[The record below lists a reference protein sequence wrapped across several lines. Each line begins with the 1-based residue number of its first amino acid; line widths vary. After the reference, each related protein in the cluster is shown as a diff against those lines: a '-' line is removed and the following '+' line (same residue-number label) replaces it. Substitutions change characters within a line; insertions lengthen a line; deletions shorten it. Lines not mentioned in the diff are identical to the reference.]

1 MALIKLTLSEMSN
14 VKSQISSLAERTES
28 NGIAVARIASNLD
41 MEVKARQNIEEQLQK
56 IKNDLNKQSQKLTA
70 YSNVLNDVMNQFVSA
85 DSKKKN
91 NIDAVSFGKFVTGTI
106 VGMAGIMNA
115 KNTPE
120 CVLNAW
126 VIKEQLDK
134 VNKNAGKNTTT
145 KKTDVSNL
153 KKFVNWSK
161 NKAKKAAK
169 SLKKTY
175 GNVVQKGKD
184 CISWVKKSYQDR
196 GIVYTAIQYGKAAG
210 KVVGGCAAIA
220 AVIAS
225 GGALAP
231 LVTVYGI
238 NDIMSGAIDIANIH
252 NSVKNG
258 GTAEIDEANLLK
270 EGMGIVGG
278 AAGGAVGKIVGN
290 EDLGREV
297 GEKMGS
303 VLYTTG
309 DVVSKVYTLETTFD
323 KIHQAKDFNF
333 GGIASESKNTM
344 SGLWDLATKT
354 DIKNLKYEYQLF
366 KYQIPNTVNAV
377 NNLSLIGDL
386 ASTLTGGYKD
396 VMNSVAEQWLDG
408 KNFNIKNMTLGSNDS
423 YLGGLAGNIGDIK
436 TTLFE

>member
-28 NGIAVARIASNLD
+28 NGTAVARIASNLD

-85 DSKKKN
+85 DSKKKT
-91 NIDAVSFGKFVTGTI
+91 NIDAVSFEKNATVLAAGMVGT
-106 VGMAGIMNA
+106 ML
-115 KNTPE
+115 KNTLNGW
-120 CVLNAW
+120 VL
-126 VIKEQLDK
+126 KERLDK

-169 SLKKTY
+169 SLKKKY

-196 GIVYTAIQYGKAAG
+196 GIVYTAIQYEKAAG
-210 KVVGGCAAIA
+210 KVVGGCAALA
-220 AVIAS
+220 AVVAS

-270 EGMGIVGG
+270 EGMEIVGG

-290 EDLGREV
+290 EDLGKEV

-303 VLYTTG
+303 IMYTTG

-396 VMNSVAEQWLDG
+396 IMNSAAEQWLDG
-408 KNFNIKNMTLGSNDS
+408 KNFNIKNMTLGSDDS
-423 YLGGLAGNIGDIK
+423 YLGGLAGKIGDIK

>member
-28 NGIAVARIASNLD
+28 NGTAVARIASNLD

-85 DSKKKN
+85 DSKKKT
-91 NIDAVSFGKFVTGTI
+91 NIDAVLFEKNATVLAAGMVGT
-106 VGMAGIMNA
+106 ML
-115 KNTPE
+115 KNTLNGW
-120 CVLNAW
+120 VL
-126 VIKEQLDK
+126 KERLDK

-169 SLKKTY
+169 SLKKKY

-210 KVVGGCAAIA
+210 KVVGGCAALA
-220 AVIAS
+220 AVVAS

-270 EGMGIVGG
+270 EGMEIVGG

-290 EDLGREV
+290 EDLGKEV

-303 VLYTTG
+303 IMYTTG

-396 VMNSVAEQWLDG
+396 IMNSAAEQWLDG
-408 KNFNIKNMTLGSNDS
+408 KNFNIKNMTLGSDDS
-423 YLGGLAGNIGDIK
+423 YLGGLAGKIGDIK

>member
-28 NGIAVARIASNLD
+28 NGTAVARIASNLD

-85 DSKKKN
+85 DSKKKT
-91 NIDAVSFGKFVTGTI
+91 NIDAVSFEKNATVLAAGMVGT
-106 VGMAGIMNA
+106 ML
-115 KNTPE
+115 KNTLNGW
-120 CVLNAW
+120 VL
-126 VIKEQLDK
+126 KERLDK

-169 SLKKTY
+169 SLKKKY

-210 KVVGGCAAIA
+210 KVVGGCAALA
-220 AVIAS
+220 AVVAS

-270 EGMGIVGG
+270 EGMETVGG

-290 EDLGREV
+290 EDLGKEV

-303 VLYTTG
+303 IMYTTG

-396 VMNSVAEQWLDG
+396 IMNSAAEQWLDG
-408 KNFNIKNMTLGSNDS
+408 KNFNIKNMTLGSDDS
-423 YLGGLAGNIGDIK
+423 YLGGLAGKIGDIK

>member
-28 NGIAVARIASNLD
+28 NGTAVARIASNLD

-85 DSKKKN
+85 DSKKKT
-91 NIDAVSFGKFVTGTI
+91 NIDAVSFEKNATVLAAGMVGT
-106 VGMAGIMNA
+106 ML
-115 KNTPE
+115 KNTLNGL
-120 CVLNAW
+120 VL
-126 VIKEQLDK
+126 KERLDK

-169 SLKKTY
+169 SLKKKY

-210 KVVGGCAAIA
+210 KVVGGCAALA
-220 AVIAS
+220 AVVAS

-270 EGMGIVGG
+270 EGMEIVGG

-290 EDLGREV
+290 EDLGKEV

-303 VLYTTG
+303 IMYTTG

-396 VMNSVAEQWLDG
+396 IMNSAAEQWLDG
-408 KNFNIKNMTLGSNDS
+408 KNFNIKNMTLGSDDS
-423 YLGGLAGNIGDIK
+423 YLGGLAGKIGDIK

>member
-28 NGIAVARIASNLD
+28 NGTAVARIASNLD

-85 DSKKKN
+85 DSKKKT
-91 NIDAVSFGKFVTGTI
+91 NIDAVSFEKNATVLAAGMVGT
-106 VGMAGIMNA
+106 ML
-115 KNTPE
+115 KNT
-120 CVLNAW
+120 LNGW
-126 VIKEQLDK
+126 MLKERLDK

-169 SLKKTY
+169 SLKKKY

-184 CISWVKKSYQDR
+184 CISWVKKNYQDR

-210 KVVGGCAAIA
+210 KVVGGCAALA
-220 AVIAS
+220 AVVAS

-270 EGMGIVGG
+270 EGMEIVGG

-290 EDLGREV
+290 EDLGKEV

-303 VLYTTG
+303 IMYTTG

-396 VMNSVAEQWLDG
+396 IMNSAAEQWLDG
-408 KNFNIKNMTLGSNDS
+408 KNFNIKNMTLGSDDS
-423 YLGGLAGNIGDIK
+423 YLGGLAGKIGDIK

>member
-28 NGIAVARIASNLD
+28 NGTAVARIASNLD

-85 DSKKKN
+85 DSKKKT
-91 NIDAVSFGKFVTGTI
+91 NIDAVSFEKNATVLAAGMVGT
-106 VGMAGIMNA
+106 ML
-115 KNTPE
+115 KNTLNGW
-120 CVLNAW
+120 VL
-126 VIKEQLDK
+126 KERLDK

-169 SLKKTY
+169 SLKKKY

-210 KVVGGCAAIA
+210 KVVGGCAALA
-220 AVIAS
+220 AVVAS

-270 EGMGIVGG
+270 EGMEIVGG

-290 EDLGREV
+290 EDLGKEV

-303 VLYTTG
+303 IMYTTG

-344 SGLWDLATKT
+344 IGLWYLATKT

-396 VMNSVAEQWLDG
+396 IMNSAAEQWLDG
-408 KNFNIKNMTLGSNDS
+408 KNFNIKNMTLGSDDS

>member
-28 NGIAVARIASNLD
+28 NGTAVARIASNLD

-85 DSKKKN
+85 DSKKKT
-91 NIDAVSFGKFVTGTI
+91 NIDAVSFEKNATVLAAGMVGT
-106 VGMAGIMNA
+106 ML
-115 KNTPE
+115 KNTLNGW
-120 CVLNAW
+120 VL
-126 VIKEQLDK
+126 KERLDK

-169 SLKKTY
+169 SLKKKY

-210 KVVGGCAAIA
+210 KVVGGCAALA
-220 AVIAS
+220 AVVAS

-270 EGMGIVGG
+270 EGMEIVGG

-290 EDLGREV
+290 EDLGKEV

-303 VLYTTG
+303 IMYTTG

-396 VMNSVAEQWLDG
+396 IMNSAAEQWLDS
-408 KNFNIKNMTLGSNDS
+408 KNFNIKNMTLGSDDS
-423 YLGGLAGNIGDIK
+423 YLGGLAGKIGDIK

>member
-28 NGIAVARIASNLD
+28 NGTAVARIASNLD

-85 DSKKKN
+85 DSKKKT
-91 NIDAVSFGKFVTGTI
+91 NIDAVSFEKNATVLAAGMVGT
-106 VGMAGIMNA
+106 ML
-115 KNTPE
+115 KNTLNGW
-120 CVLNAW
+120 VL
-126 VIKEQLDK
+126 KERLDK

-169 SLKKTY
+169 SLKKKY

-210 KVVGGCAAIA
+210 KVVGGCAALA
-220 AVIAS
+220 AVVAS

-258 GTAEIDEANLLK
+258 GTTEIDEANLLK
-270 EGMGIVGG
+270 EAMEIVGG
-278 AAGGAVGKIVGN
+278 AAVGAVGKIVGN
-290 EDLGREV
+290 EDLGKEV

-303 VLYTTG
+303 IMYTTG

-396 VMNSVAEQWLDG
+396 IMNSAAEQWLDG
-408 KNFNIKNMTLGSNDS
+408 KNFNIKNMTLGSDDS
-423 YLGGLAGNIGDIK
+423 YLGGLAGKIGDIK

>member
-28 NGIAVARIASNLD
+28 NGTAVARIASNLD

-85 DSKKKN
+85 DSKKKT
-91 NIDAVSFGKFVTGTI
+91 NIDAVSFEKNATVLAAGM
-106 VGMAGIMNA
+106 VGAML
-115 KNTPE
+115 KNT
-120 CVLNAW
+120 LNGW
-126 VIKEQLDK
+126 MLKERLDK

-169 SLKKTY
+169 SLKKKY

-210 KVVGGCAAIA
+210 KVVGGCAALA
-220 AVIAS
+220 AVVAS

-270 EGMGIVGG
+270 EGMEIVGG

-290 EDLGREV
+290 EDLGKEV

-303 VLYTTG
+303 IMYTTG

-396 VMNSVAEQWLDG
+396 IMNSAAEQWLDG
-408 KNFNIKNMTLGSNDS
+408 KNFNIKNMTLGSDDS
-423 YLGGLAGNIGDIK
+423 YLGGLAGKIGDIK

>member
-28 NGIAVARIASNLD
+28 NGTAVARIASNLD

-85 DSKKKN
+85 DSKKKT
-91 NIDAVSFGKFVTGTI
+91 NIDAVSFEKNATVLAAGMVGT
-106 VGMAGIMNA
+106 ML
-115 KNTPE
+115 KNTLNGW
-120 CVLNAW
+120 VL
-126 VIKEQLDK
+126 KERLDK

-145 KKTDVSNL
+145 KKTDVSNK

-169 SLKKTY
+169 SLKKKY

-210 KVVGGCAAIA
+210 KVVGGCAALA
-220 AVIAS
+220 AVVAS

-270 EGMGIVGG
+270 EGMEIVGG

-290 EDLGREV
+290 EDLGKEV

-303 VLYTTG
+303 IMYTTG

-396 VMNSVAEQWLDG
+396 IMNSAAEQWLDG
-408 KNFNIKNMTLGSNDS
+408 KNFNIKNMTLGSDDS
-423 YLGGLAGNIGDIK
+423 YLGGLAGKIGDIK

>member
-28 NGIAVARIASNLD
+28 NGTAVARIASNLD

-85 DSKKKN
+85 DSKKKT
-91 NIDAVSFGKFVTGTI
+91 NIDAVSFEKNATVLAAGMVGT
-106 VGMAGIMNA
+106 ML
-115 KNTPE
+115 KNTLNGW
-120 CVLNAW
+120 VL
-126 VIKEQLDK
+126 KERLDK

-169 SLKKTY
+169 SLKKKY

-210 KVVGGCAAIA
+210 KVVGGCAALA
-220 AVIAS
+220 AVVAS

-270 EGMGIVGG
+270 EGLEIVGG
-278 AAGGAVGKIVGN
+278 AAGGAVGKIVGH
-290 EDLGREV
+290 EDLGQEV

-303 VLYTTG
+303 IMYTTG

-396 VMNSVAEQWLDG
+396 IMNSAAEQWLDG
-408 KNFNIKNMTLGSNDS
+408 KNFNIKNMTLGSDDS
-423 YLGGLAGNIGDIK
+423 YLGGLAGKIGDIK

>member
-28 NGIAVARIASNLD
+28 NGTAVARIASNLD

-85 DSKKKN
+85 DSKKKT
-91 NIDAVSFGKFVTGTI
+91 NIDAVSFEKNATVLAAGMVGT
-106 VGMAGIMNA
+106 ML
-115 KNTPE
+115 KNTLNGW
-120 CVLNAW
+120 VL
-126 VIKEQLDK
+126 KERLDK

-169 SLKKTY
+169 SLKKKY

-210 KVVGGCAAIA
+210 KVVGGCAALA
-220 AVIAS
+220 AVVAS

-270 EGMGIVGG
+270 EGMEIVGG

-290 EDLGREV
+290 EDLGKEV

-303 VLYTTG
+303 IMYTTG

-333 GGIASESKNTM
+333 GGIASESNNTM

-396 VMNSVAEQWLDG
+396 IMNSAAEQWLDG
-408 KNFNIKNMTLGSNDS
+408 KNFNIKNMTLGSDDS
-423 YLGGLAGNIGDIK
+423 YLGGLAGKIGDIK

>member
-28 NGIAVARIASNLD
+28 NGTAVARIASNLD

-85 DSKKKN
+85 DSQKKT
-91 NIDAVSFGKFVTGTI
+91 NIDAVSFEKNATVAAA
-106 VGMAGIMNA
+106 GMAGAML
-115 KNTPE
+115 KNT
-120 CVLNAW
+120 LNGW
-126 VIKEQLDK
+126 MLKERLDK

-169 SLKKTY
+169 SLKKKY

-210 KVVGGCAAIA
+210 KVVGGCAALA
-220 AVIAS
+220 AVVAS

-270 EGMGIVGG
+270 EGMEIVGG

-290 EDLGREV
+290 EDLGKEV

-303 VLYTTG
+303 IMYTTG

-396 VMNSVAEQWLDG
+396 IMNSSAEQWLDG
-408 KNFNIKNMTLGSNDS
+408 KNFNIKNMTLGSDDS
-423 YLGGLAGNIGDIK
+423 YLGGLAGKIGDIK

>member
-28 NGIAVARIASNLD
+28 NGTAVARIASNLD

-85 DSKKKN
+85 DSKKKT
-91 NIDAVSFGKFVTGTI
+91 NIDAVSFEKNATVLAAGM
-106 VGMAGIMNA
+106 VGAML
-115 KNTPE
+115 KNTLNGW
-120 CVLNAW
+120 VL
-126 VIKEQLDK
+126 KERLDK

-169 SLKKTY
+169 SLKKKY

-210 KVVGGCAAIA
+210 KVVGGCAALA
-220 AVIAS
+220 AVVAS

-270 EGMGIVGG
+270 EGMEIVGG

-290 EDLGREV
+290 EDFGKEV

-303 VLYTTG
+303 IMYTTG

-323 KIHQAKDFNF
+323 KIHQAKDFSF

-396 VMNSVAEQWLDG
+396 IMNSAAEQWLDG
-408 KNFNIKNMTLGSNDS
+408 KNFNIKNMTLGSDDS
-423 YLGGLAGNIGDIK
+423 YLGGLAGKIGDIK

>member
-28 NGIAVARIASNLD
+28 NGTAVARIASNLD

-85 DSKKKN
+85 DSKKKT
-91 NIDAVSFGKFVTGTI
+91 NIDAVSFEKNATVLAAGMVGT
-106 VGMAGIMNA
+106 ML
-115 KNTPE
+115 KNTLNGW
-120 CVLNAW
+120 VL
-126 VIKEQLDK
+126 KERLDK

-169 SLKKTY
+169 SLKKKY

-210 KVVGGCAAIA
+210 KVVGGCAALA
-220 AVIAS
+220 AVVAS

-270 EGMGIVGG
+270 EGMEIVGG

-290 EDLGREV
+290 EDLGKEV

-303 VLYTTG
+303 IMYTTG

-396 VMNSVAEQWLDG
+396 IMNSAAEQWLDG

-423 YLGGLAGNIGDIK
+423 YLGGLAGKIGDIK

>member
-28 NGIAVARIASNLD
+28 NGTAVARIASNLD

-85 DSKKKN
+85 DSKKKT
-91 NIDAVSFGKFVTGTI
+91 NIDAVSFEKNATVLAAGM
-106 VGMAGIMNA
+106 VGAML
-115 KNTPE
+115 KNTLNGW
-120 CVLNAW
+120 VL
-126 VIKEQLDK
+126 KERLDK

-169 SLKKTY
+169 SLKKKY

-210 KVVGGCAAIA
+210 KVVGGCAALA
-220 AVIAS
+220 AVVAS

-270 EGMGIVGG
+270 EGMEIVGG

-290 EDLGREV
+290 EDLGKEV

-303 VLYTTG
+303 IMYTTG

-396 VMNSVAEQWLDG
+396 IMNSAAEQWLDG
-408 KNFNIKNMTLGSNDS
+408 KNFNIKNMTLGSDDS
-423 YLGGLAGNIGDIK
+423 YLGGLAGKIGDIK

>member
-28 NGIAVARIASNLD
+28 NGTAIARIASNLD

-85 DSKKKN
+85 DSKKKT
-91 NIDAVSFGKFVTGTI
+91 NIDAVSFEKNATVLAAGMVGT
-106 VGMAGIMNA
+106 ML
-115 KNTPE
+115 KNTLNGW
-120 CVLNAW
+120 VL
-126 VIKEQLDK
+126 KERLDK

-169 SLKKTY
+169 SLKKKY

-210 KVVGGCAAIA
+210 KVVGGCAALA
-220 AVIAS
+220 AVVAS

-270 EGMGIVGG
+270 EGMEIVGG

-290 EDLGREV
+290 EDLGKEV

-303 VLYTTG
+303 IMYTTG

-396 VMNSVAEQWLDG
+396 IMNSAAEQWLDG
-408 KNFNIKNMTLGSNDS
+408 KNFNIKNMTLGSDDS
-423 YLGGLAGNIGDIK
+423 YLGGLAGKIGDIK

>member
-28 NGIAVARIASNLD
+28 NGTAVARIASNLD

-85 DSKKKN
+85 DSKKKT
-91 NIDAVSFGKFVTGTI
+91 NIDAVSFEKNATVLAAGMVGT
-106 VGMAGIMNA
+106 ML
-115 KNTPE
+115 KNTLNGW
-120 CVLNAW
+120 VL
-126 VIKEQLDK
+126 KERLDK

-169 SLKKTY
+169 SLKKKY

-210 KVVGGCAAIA
+210 KVVGGCAALA
-220 AVIAS
+220 AVVAS

-270 EGMGIVGG
+270 EGMEIVGG

-290 EDLGREV
+290 EDLGKEV

-303 VLYTTG
+303 IMYTTG

-396 VMNSVAEQWLDG
+396 IMNSAAEQWLDG
-408 KNFNIKNMTLGSNDS
+408 KNFNIKNMTLGSDDS

>member
-28 NGIAVARIASNLD
+28 NGTAVARIASNLD

-85 DSKKKN
+85 DSQKKT
-91 NIDAVSFGKFVTGTI
+91 NIDAVSFEKNATVAAA
-106 VGMAGIMNA
+106 GMAGAML
-115 KNTPE
+115 KNT
-120 CVLNAW
+120 LNGW
-126 VIKEQLDK
+126 MLKERLDK

-169 SLKKTY
+169 SLKKKY

-210 KVVGGCAAIA
+210 KVVGGCAALA
-220 AVIAS
+220 AVVAS

-270 EGMGIVGG
+270 EGMEIVGG

-290 EDLGREV
+290 EDLGKEV

-303 VLYTTG
+303 IMYTTG

-396 VMNSVAEQWLDG
+396 IMNSAAEQWLDG
-408 KNFNIKNMTLGSNDS
+408 KNFNIKNMTLGSDDS
-423 YLGGLAGNIGDIK
+423 YLGGLAGKIGDIK

>member
-1 MALIKLTLSEMSN
+1 
-14 VKSQISSLAERTES
+14 
-28 NGIAVARIASNLD
+28 
-41 MEVKARQNIEEQLQK
+41 
-56 IKNDLNKQSQKLTA
+56 
-70 YSNVLNDVMNQFVSA
+70 MNQFVSA
-85 DSKKKN
+85 DSKKKT
-91 NIDAVSFGKFVTGTI
+91 NIDAVSFEKNATVLAAGM
-106 VGMAGIMNA
+106 VGAML
-115 KNTPE
+115 KNTLNGW
-120 CVLNAW
+120 VL
-126 VIKEQLDK
+126 KERLDK

-169 SLKKTY
+169 SLKKKY

-210 KVVGGCAAIA
+210 KVVGGCAALA
-220 AVIAS
+220 AVVAS

-270 EGMGIVGG
+270 EGMEIVGG

-290 EDLGREV
+290 EDLGKEV

-303 VLYTTG
+303 IMYTTG

-396 VMNSVAEQWLDG
+396 IMNSAAEQWLDG
-408 KNFNIKNMTLGSNDS
+408 KNFNIKNMTLGSDDS
-423 YLGGLAGNIGDIK
+423 YLGGLAGKIGDIK

>member
-28 NGIAVARIASNLD
+28 NGTAVARIASNLD

-85 DSKKKN
+85 DSKKKT
-91 NIDAVSFGKFVTGTI
+91 NIDAVSFEKNATVLAAGM
-106 VGMAGIMNA
+106 VGAML
-115 KNTPE
+115 KNTLNGW
-120 CVLNAW
+120 VL
-126 VIKEQLDK
+126 KERLDK

-169 SLKKTY
+169 SLKKKY

-210 KVVGGCAAIA
+210 KVVGGCAALA
-220 AVIAS
+220 AVVAS

-270 EGMGIVGG
+270 EGMEIVGG

-290 EDLGREV
+290 EDLGKEV

-303 VLYTTG
+303 IMYTTG

-323 KIHQAKDFNF
+323 KIHQAKDFSF

-396 VMNSVAEQWLDG
+396 IMNSAAEQWLDG
-408 KNFNIKNMTLGSNDS
+408 KNFNIKNMTLGSDDS
-423 YLGGLAGNIGDIK
+423 YLGGLAGKIGDIK

>member
-28 NGIAVARIASNLD
+28 NGTAVARIASNLD

-85 DSKKKN
+85 DSKKKT
-91 NIDAVSFGKFVTGTI
+91 NIDAVSFEKNATVLAAGMVGT
-106 VGMAGIMNA
+106 ML
-115 KNTPE
+115 KNTLNGW
-120 CVLNAW
+120 VL
-126 VIKEQLDK
+126 KERLDK

-169 SLKKTY
+169 SLKKKY

-210 KVVGGCAAIA
+210 KVVGGCAALA
-220 AVIAS
+220 AVVAS

-258 GTAEIDEANLLK
+258 GTTEIDEANLLK
-270 EGMGIVGG
+270 EAMEIVGG

-290 EDLGREV
+290 EDLGKEV

-303 VLYTTG
+303 IMYTTG

-396 VMNSVAEQWLDG
+396 IMNSAAEQWLDG
-408 KNFNIKNMTLGSNDS
+408 KNFNIKNMTLGSDDS
-423 YLGGLAGNIGDIK
+423 YLGGLAGKIGDIK

>member
-28 NGIAVARIASNLD
+28 NGTAVARIASNLD

-85 DSKKKN
+85 DSKKKT
-91 NIDAVSFGKFVTGTI
+91 NIDAVSFEKNATVLAAGMVGT
-106 VGMAGIMNA
+106 ML
-115 KNTPE
+115 KNTLNGW
-120 CVLNAW
+120 VL
-126 VIKEQLDK
+126 KERLDK

-169 SLKKTY
+169 SLKKKY
-175 GNVVQKGKD
+175 GNVVQKGKN

-210 KVVGGCAAIA
+210 KVVGGCAALA
-220 AVIAS
+220 AVVAS

-270 EGMGIVGG
+270 EGMEIVGG

-290 EDLGREV
+290 EDLGKEV

-303 VLYTTG
+303 IMYTTG

-396 VMNSVAEQWLDG
+396 IMNSAAEQWLDG
-408 KNFNIKNMTLGSNDS
+408 KNFNIKNMTLGSDDS
-423 YLGGLAGNIGDIK
+423 YLGGLAGKIGDIK

>member
-28 NGIAVARIASNLD
+28 NGTAVARIASNLD

-85 DSKKKN
+85 DSKKKT
-91 NIDAVSFGKFVTGTI
+91 NIDAVSFEKNATVLAAGM
-106 VGMAGIMNA
+106 VGAML
-115 KNTPE
+115 KNTLNGW
-120 CVLNAW
+120 VL
-126 VIKEQLDK
+126 KERLDK

-169 SLKKTY
+169 SLKKKY

-210 KVVGGCAAIA
+210 KVVGGCAALA
-220 AVIAS
+220 AVVAS

-252 NSVKNG
+252 NSIKNG

-270 EGMGIVGG
+270 EGMEIVGG

-290 EDLGREV
+290 EDLGKEV

-303 VLYTTG
+303 IMYTTG

-344 SGLWDLATKT
+344 GGLWDLATKT

-396 VMNSVAEQWLDG
+396 IMNSAAEQWLDG
-408 KNFNIKNMTLGSNDS
+408 KNFNIKNMTLGSDDS
-423 YLGGLAGNIGDIK
+423 YLGGLAGKIGDIK

>member
-28 NGIAVARIASNLD
+28 NGTAVARIASNLD

-85 DSKKKN
+85 DSKKKT
-91 NIDAVSFGKFVTGTI
+91 NIDAVSFEKNATVLASGM
-106 VGMAGIMNA
+106 VGAML
-115 KNTPE
+115 KNTLNGW
-120 CVLNAW
+120 VL
-126 VIKEQLDK
+126 KERLDK

-169 SLKKTY
+169 SLKKKY

-210 KVVGGCAAIA
+210 KVVGGCAALA
-220 AVIAS
+220 AVVAS

-270 EGMGIVGG
+270 EGMEIVGG

-290 EDLGREV
+290 EDLGKEV

-303 VLYTTG
+303 IMYTTG

-396 VMNSVAEQWLDG
+396 IMNSAAEQWLDG
-408 KNFNIKNMTLGSNDS
+408 KNFNIKNMTLGSDDS
-423 YLGGLAGNIGDIK
+423 YLGGLAGKIGDIK

>member
-28 NGIAVARIASNLD
+28 NGTAVARIASNLD

-85 DSKKKN
+85 DSKKKT
-91 NIDAVSFGKFVTGTI
+91 NIDAVSFEKNATVLAAGMVGT
-106 VGMAGIMNA
+106 ML
-115 KNTPE
+115 KNT
-120 CVLNAW
+120 LNGW
-126 VIKEQLDK
+126 VPKERLDK

-169 SLKKTY
+169 SLKKKY

-210 KVVGGCAAIA
+210 KVVGGCAALA
-220 AVIAS
+220 AVVAS

-270 EGMGIVGG
+270 EGMEIVGG

-290 EDLGREV
+290 EDLGKEV

-303 VLYTTG
+303 IMYTTG

-396 VMNSVAEQWLDG
+396 IMNSAAEQWLDG
-408 KNFNIKNMTLGSNDS
+408 KNFNIKNMTLGSDDS

>member
-28 NGIAVARIASNLD
+28 NGTAVARIASNLD

-85 DSKKKN
+85 DSKKKT
-91 NIDAVSFGKFVTGTI
+91 NIDAVSFEKNATVLAAGM
-106 VGMAGIMNA
+106 VGAML
-115 KNTPE
+115 KNTLNGW
-120 CVLNAW
+120 VL
-126 VIKEQLDK
+126 KERLDK

-169 SLKKTY
+169 SLKKKY

-184 CISWVKKSYQDR
+184 CISWVKKGYQDR

-210 KVVGGCAAIA
+210 KVVGGCAALA
-220 AVIAS
+220 AVVAS

-270 EGMGIVGG
+270 EGMEIVGG

-290 EDLGREV
+290 EDLGKEV

-303 VLYTTG
+303 IMYTTG

-396 VMNSVAEQWLDG
+396 IMNSAAEQWLDG
-408 KNFNIKNMTLGSNDS
+408 KNFNIKNMTLGSDDS
-423 YLGGLAGNIGDIK
+423 YLGGLAGKIGDIK

>member
-1 MALIKLTLSEMSN
+1 MSN
-14 VKSQISSLAERTES
+14 FW
-28 NGIAVARIASNLD
+28 G
-41 MEVKARQNIEEQLQK
+41 
-56 IKNDLNKQSQKLTA
+56 A
-70 YSNVLNDVMNQFVSA
+70 YQ
-85 DSKKKN
+85 
-91 NIDAVSFGKFVTGTI
+91 
-106 VGMAGIMNA
+106 
-115 KNTPE
+115 
-120 CVLNAW
+120 
-126 VIKEQLDK
+126 
-134 VNKNAGKNTTT
+134 
-145 KKTDVSNL
+145 KTDVSNL

-169 SLKKTY
+169 SLKKKY

-210 KVVGGCAAIA
+210 KVVGGCAALA
-220 AVIAS
+220 AVVAS

-270 EGMGIVGG
+270 EGMEIVGG

-290 EDLGREV
+290 EDLGKEV

-303 VLYTTG
+303 IMYTTG

-396 VMNSVAEQWLDG
+396 IMNSAAEQWLDG
-408 KNFNIKNMTLGSNDS
+408 KNFNIKNMTLGSDDS
-423 YLGGLAGNIGDIK
+423 YLGGLAGKIGDIK

>member
-28 NGIAVARIASNLD
+28 NGTAVARIASNLD

-85 DSKKKN
+85 DSKKKT
-91 NIDAVSFGKFVTGTI
+91 NIDAVSFEKNATVLAAGM
-106 VGMAGIMNA
+106 VGAML
-115 KNTPE
+115 KNTLNGW
-120 CVLNAW
+120 VL
-126 VIKEQLDK
+126 KERLDK

-169 SLKKTY
+169 SLKKKY

-210 KVVGGCAAIA
+210 KVVGGCAALA
-220 AVIAS
+220 AVVAS

-252 NSVKNG
+252 NSIKNG

-270 EGMGIVGG
+270 EGMEIVGG

-290 EDLGREV
+290 EDLGKEV

-303 VLYTTG
+303 IMYTTG

-396 VMNSVAEQWLDG
+396 IMNSAAEQWLDG
-408 KNFNIKNMTLGSNDS
+408 KNFNIKNMTLGSDDS
-423 YLGGLAGNIGDIK
+423 YLGGLAGKIGDIK

>member
-28 NGIAVARIASNLD
+28 NGTAVARIASNLD

-85 DSKKKN
+85 DSKKKT
-91 NIDAVSFGKFVTGTI
+91 NIDAVSFEKNATVLAAGM
-106 VGMAGIMNA
+106 VGAML
-115 KNTPE
+115 KNTLNGW
-120 CVLNAW
+120 VL
-126 VIKEQLDK
+126 KERLDK

-169 SLKKTY
+169 SLKKKY

-210 KVVGGCAAIA
+210 KVVGGCAALA
-220 AVIAS
+220 AVVAS

-270 EGMGIVGG
+270 EGMEIVGG

-290 EDLGREV
+290 EDLGKEV

-303 VLYTTG
+303 IMYTTG

-366 KYQIPNTVNAV
+366 KYQIANTVNAV

-396 VMNSVAEQWLDG
+396 IMNSAAEQWLDG
-408 KNFNIKNMTLGSNDS
+408 KNFNIKNMTLGSDDS
-423 YLGGLAGNIGDIK
+423 YLGGLAGKIGDIK